1 MMGTKARLFTP
12 VPGVT
17 LEDLVPPDHFYRH
30 VDRNLNLSFVRELVK
45 NCYTQGGRPSI
56 DPVVF
61 FKLQLVMFFEGL
73 RSERQL
79 LRLAADRLSV
89 RWYLG
94 FNLDEPLP
102 DHSSLTRIRTR
113 YGLEVFRR
121 FFAAI
126 VEQCQQAGL
135 VWGKELYFDA
145 TQVKAD
151 AAMDSLTARFAF
163 EAREERV
170 EHKAKERAALEG
182 SKSTKQEGAH
192 EMNADVEQHLTTLFP
207 LSSEELAKVNI
218 ERHDWVAAA
227 GQQQREVTH
236 GYRPRTAD
244 FRISTT
250 DQDAT
255 PVRLKGGGI
264 HLGYQ
269 THYVVDG
276 GKARIIMT
284 VLVTP
289 GEVMENQPMQDLLWH
304 TCFRYGLRPRQIT
317 GDTTYG
323 TIENIVAVEREG
335 IRAYVPLPNC
345 EHITGYMG
353 SNLFTYAAERDVY
366 ICPQGQSLHRRT
378 NEYKTRKIEYRA
390 KAEVCN
396 ACSIKP
402 QCTPGN
408 HGRLVHRQFDEAYL
422 DRVRG
427 YHRTPAYQK
436 AMGKRKVWVE
446 PLFAEAKEWHGLYR
460 FRLRRLWRVNIEALL
475 IGAGQNLKRLLS
487 RRGWGRRPLP
497 NGAAMTPKL
506 VQSMLIGV
514 FLLLQSVMLGF
525 PARCAASIMVELQDT
540 LRK

>member
-12 VPGVT
+12 VPSVS
-17 LEDLVPPDHFYRH
+17 LEVLVPADHFYRH
-30 VDRNLNLSFVRELVK
+30 LDQGLDLSFVRDLVK
-45 NCYTQGGRPSI
+45 DCYTQGGRPSI

-113 YGLEVFRR
+113 YGLEIFRR
-121 FFAAI
+121 FFAAV

-151 AAMDSLTARFAF
+151 AAMDSLTTRFAV
-163 EAREERV
+163 EAR
-170 EHKAKERAALEG
+170 AERAEPQG
-182 SKSTKQEGAH
+182 NEQDHKQAH
-192 EMNADVEQHLTTLFP
+192 KVRADVEQHLEALFP
-207 LSSEELAKVNI
+207 LVSPPFPGLNEEELVAMNTV
-218 ERHDWVAAA
+218 RHDWVADD
-227 GQQQREVTH
+227 GRQQREVTH

-255 PVRLKGGGI
+255 PVRLKGGGT

-276 GKARIIMT
+276 GKSRIIMS

-289 GEVMENQPMQDLLWH
+289 GEVMENQPMLDLLWH
-304 TCFRYGLRPRQIT
+304 TCFRYHVMPKQIT

-323 TIENIVAVEREG
+323 TVENIAAVEREG
-335 IRAYVPLPNC
+335 IRAYVPLPNW
-345 EHITGYMG
+345 EHKTGYLG
-353 SNLFTYAAERDVY
+353 PSHFTYDAEQDVY
-366 ICPQGQSLHRRT
+366 LCSHGAMLRRRRVEYTSRRVEYGADAATCNVCPL
-378 NEYKTRKIEYRA
+378 
-390 KAEVCN
+390 KA
-396 ACSIKP
+396 
-402 QCTPGN
+402 QCTPSN
-408 HGRLVHRQFDEAYL
+408 QGRVVHRHFDEAYL
-422 DRVRG
+422 DRVRA
-427 YHRTPAYQK
+427 YHKTADYQK
-436 AMGKRKVWVE
+436 AMRKRKVWVE
-446 PLFAEAKEWHGLYR
+446 PLFAEAKEWHGLR
-460 FRLRRLWRVNIEALL
+460 QFRLRRLWRVNIEALL
-475 IGAGQNLKRLLS
+475 MGVGQNLKRLMAK
-487 RRGWGRRPLP
+487 RGWGRRPLP
-497 NGAAMTPKL
+497 NGSALTAQSRRSVRIPHFTL
-506 VQSMLIGV
+506 VEFLIGV
-514 FLLLQSVMLGF
+514 VERHSTLCRHFFAFQ
-525 PARCAASIMVELQDT
+525 PAH
-540 LRK
+540 

>member
-1 MMGTKARLFTP
+1 MPAMMGTKTRLFTP
-12 VPGVT
+12 VPSVS
-17 LEDLVPPDHFYRH
+17 LEELVPADHFYRH
-30 VDRNLNLSFVRELVK
+30 LDRVLDLRFVRDLVK
-45 NCYTQGGRPSI
+45 ACYTGIGRPSI

-121 FFAAI
+121 FFATV

-151 AAMDSLTARFAF
+151 AALDSLTARFAV
-163 EAREERV
+163 EARENREERV
-170 EHKAKERAALEG
+170 EAQAKEQDH
-182 SKSTKQEGAH
+182 KIDT
-192 EMNADVEQHLTTLFP
+192 DVEQHLEALFP
-207 LSSEELAKVNI
+207 LITPALPGLSDEELVTKNTA
-218 ERHDWVAAA
+218 RHDWVAQG

-255 PVRLKGGGI
+255 PIRLKGGGT

-276 GKARIIMT
+276 GKSRIIMA

-289 GEVMENQPMQDLLWH
+289 GEVMENQPMLDLLWH
-304 TCFRYGLRPRQIT
+304 TCFRHRLRPRQLT

-323 TIENIVAVEREG
+323 TIENIAAVEREG
-335 IRAYVPLPNC
+335 IRAYVPLPNW
-345 EHITGYMG
+345 EHKTGYLG
-353 SNLFTYAAERDVY
+353 PSHFTYDSERDLY
-366 ICPQGQSLHRRT
+366 LCPQGQLLRRQRT
-378 NEYKTRKIEYRA
+378 EYTSRKVEYGA
-390 KAEVCN
+390 DAATCNSCPLKA
-396 ACSIKP
+396 
-402 QCTPGN
+402 QCTPSN
-408 HGRLVHRQFDEAYL
+408 QGRIVHRHFDEAYL
-422 DRVRG
+422 DRVRA
-427 YHRTPAYQK
+427 YHKTVAYQK
-436 AMGKRKVWVE
+436 AIRKRKVWVE

-487 RRGWGRRPLP
+487 ERGWGRRPLP
-497 NGAAMTPKL
+497 NGAAMTARN
-506 VQSMLIGV
+506 VAIV
-514 FLLLQSVMLGF
+514 LLQLFMLPLLFILGF
-525 PARCAASIMVELQDT
+525 PACCALPPRSSG
-540 LRK
+540 